1 MDLQSVGWKGM
12 DCIDLSKDRDKR
24 RALKNAVMNV
34 LVPQKVQN
42 FWTR

>member
-1 MDLQSVGWKGM
+1 MVFQPVGWKGV

-24 RALKNAVMNV
+24 RALVNAVLNSHI
-34 LVPQKVQN
+34 PQKVRN